1 MKEDMEYQPHQDQA
15 IREAVSRQA
24 RKRPSMPADLNRRV
38 LARMN
43 QPSHTLRHKN
53 IWIAAACIAA
63 AAILILTLWEDPLPN
78 PSPSMGRVTNSQ
90 KSVNITQTSPNGD
103 SNLSSNHI
111 ADEPTT
117 SPSPV
122 KKQKVKP
129 MSEKPAEEDLL
140 SLSQTPPKDEDIIIV
155 DNTIDE
161 QSNLSAPI
169 EEIAESPSDPH
180 ALTPENMDRMIA
192 QMAAY
197 YQVEGLELNC
207 SNNDD
212 LSNGTMYVL
221 PDDENIDI
229 IARLYATLLHFDTS
243 APNIQLDCTHEQ
255 FFFCMASEKDG
266 KTTEDCWI
274 AERRRGRIYLY
285 RTRSTEDEPF
295 SLACFFDY
303 VAKRDRKHNNYS

>member
-1 MKEDMEYQPHQDQA
+1 MKENMEYQPHQDQA

-24 RKRPSMPADLNRRV
+24 RRRPSMPADLNRRV

-43 QPSHTLRHKN
+43 QPAHTQRHRN

-63 AAILILTLWEDPLPN
+63 AAILILTIWEDPLPN

-90 KSVNITQTSPNGD
+90 KSVNITQTSPNGE

-111 ADEPTT
+111 TDEPTT
-117 SPSPV
+117 SPSLV

-140 SLSQTPPKDEDIIIV
+140 CLSQTTPKDEDIIIA

-197 YQVEGLELNC
+197 YQVRKRKFNYVDH
-207 SNNDD
+207 DD
-212 LSNGTMYVL
+212 ISSGTMYIM
-221 PDDENIDI
+221 PDDKNNDI
-229 IARLYATLLHFDTS
+229 IGQLSATLLRFDTS
-243 APNIQLDCTHEQ
+243 ASDILFTYSAEMFYCRMKREADGI
-255 FFFCMASEKDG
+255 MAEDIWVAERKDG
-266 KTTEDCWI
+266 KV
-274 AERRRGRIYLY
+274 YLY
-285 RTRSTEDEPF
+285 RTSSTEEQPF
-295 SLACFFDY
+295 SPASY
-303 VAKRDRKHNNYS
+303 ITN

>member
-1 MKEDMEYQPHQDQA
+1 MKENMEYQPHQDQA
-15 IREAVSRQA
+15 IREAISRQA
-24 RKRPSMPADLNRRV
+24 RKRPSMPANLNRRV

-43 QPSHTLRHKN
+43 QPAHTLRHRN

-63 AAILILTLWEDPLPN
+63 AAILILTIW
-78 PSPSMGRVTNSQ
+78 SQ
-90 KSVNITQTSPNGD
+90 KNQEPIRKEPLMAKKQAQTITLPP
-103 SNLSSNHI
+103 SNHI
-111 ADEPTT
+111 TDEPTT

-140 SLSQTPPKDEDIIIV
+140 CLSQTPPKDEDIIMV

-161 QSNLSAPI
+161 QTDFSAPI

-243 APNIQLDCTHEQ
+243 APNIQLNCTPEQ

-295 SLACFFDY
+295 SSACFFDY

>member
-1 MKEDMEYQPHQDQA
+1 MKENMEYQPHQDQA
-15 IREAVSRQA
+15 IREAISRQA

-43 QPSHTLRHKN
+43 QPAHTLRHRN

-63 AAILILTLWEDPLPN
+63 AAILILTVWNQKNQEPIRKEPLMAKKQAQTIALP
-78 PSPSMGRVTNSQ
+78 PSNQ
-90 KSVNITQTSPNGD
+90 IT
-103 SNLSSNHI
+103 
-111 ADEPTT
+111 DEPTT

-122 KKQKVKP
+122 KKQKVKS
-129 MSEKPAEEDLL
+129 MSEKPVEEDPL
-140 SLSQTPPKDEDIIIV
+140 SLSQTPPKDEDVIIA

-243 APNIQLDCTHEQ
+243 APNIQLDCTPEQ

-295 SLACFFDY
+295 SSACFFDY

>member
-1 MKEDMEYQPHQDQA
+1 MKENMEYQPHQDQA

-43 QPSHTLRHKN
+43 QPAHTLRHRN

-63 AAILILTLWEDPLPN
+63 AAILILTIW
-78 PSPSMGRVTNSQ
+78 SQ
-90 KSVNITQTSPNGD
+90 KNQEPIRKEPLMAKKQAQTITLPP
-103 SNLSSNHI
+103 SNHI
-111 ADEPTT
+111 TDEPTT

-140 SLSQTPPKDEDIIIV
+140 CLSQTTPKDEDIIIV

-161 QSNLSAPI
+161 QTDFSAPI

-197 YQVEGLELNC
+197 YQVRKRKFNYVDH
-207 SNNDD
+207 DD
-212 LSNGTMYVL
+212 INSGTMYIM
-221 PDDENIDI
+221 PDDKNNDI
-229 IARLYATLLHFDTS
+229 IGQLSATLLRFDTS
-243 APNIQLDCTHEQ
+243 ASDILFTYSAEMFYCRMKREADGI
-255 FFFCMASEKDG
+255 MAEDIWVAERKDG
-266 KTTEDCWI
+266 KV
-274 AERRRGRIYLY
+274 YLY
-285 RTRSTEDEPF
+285 RTSSTEEQPF
-295 SLACFFDY
+295 SPASY
-303 VAKRDRKHNNYS
+303 MNN

>member
-1 MKEDMEYQPHQDQA
+1 MKENMEYQPHQDQA

-43 QPSHTLRHKN
+43 QPAHTLRHRN

-63 AAILILTLWEDPLPN
+63 AAILILTIW
-78 PSPSMGRVTNSQ
+78 SQ
-90 KSVNITQTSPNGD
+90 KNQEPIRKEPLMAKKQAQTITLPP
-103 SNLSSNHI
+103 SNHI
-111 ADEPTT
+111 TDEPTT

-140 SLSQTPPKDEDIIIV
+140 SLSQTPPKDENIIIV

-161 QSNLSAPI
+161 QTDFSAPI

-197 YQVEGLELNC
+197 YQVRKRKFNYVDH
-207 SNNDD
+207 DD
-212 LSNGTMYVL
+212 INSGTMYIM
-221 PDDENIDI
+221 PDDKNNDI
-229 IARLYATLLHFDTS
+229 IGQLSATLLRFDTS
-243 APNIQLDCTHEQ
+243 ASDILFTYSAEMFYCRMKREADGI
-255 FFFCMASEKDG
+255 MAEDIWVAERKDG
-266 KTTEDCWI
+266 KV
-274 AERRRGRIYLY
+274 YLY
-285 RTRSTEDEPF
+285 RTSSTEEQPF
-295 SLACFFDY
+295 SPASY
-303 VAKRDRKHNNYS
+303 MNN

>member
-1 MKEDMEYQPHQDQA
+1 MKENMEYQPHQDQA

-43 QPSHTLRHKN
+43 QPAHTQRHRN

-63 AAILILTLWEDPLPN
+63 AAILILTVWNQKNQEPIRKEPL
-78 PSPSMGRVTNSQ
+78 MAKKQAQT
-90 KSVNITQTSPNGD
+90 ITLPP
-103 SNLSSNHI
+103 SNHI
-111 ADEPTT
+111 TDEPTT

-129 MSEKPAEEDLL
+129 MSEKPVEEDLL
-140 SLSQTPPKDEDIIIV
+140 GLSQTPPKDEDVIIA

-197 YQVEGLELNC
+197 YQVRKRKFNYVDH
-207 SNNDD
+207 DD
-212 LSNGTMYVL
+212 INSGTMYIM
-221 PDDENIDI
+221 PDDKNNDI
-229 IARLYATLLHFDTS
+229 IGQLSATLLRFDTS
-243 APNIQLDCTHEQ
+243 ASDILFTYSAEMFYCRMKREADGI
-255 FFFCMASEKDG
+255 MAEDIWVAERKDG
-266 KTTEDCWI
+266 KV
-274 AERRRGRIYLY
+274 YLY
-285 RTRSTEDEPF
+285 RTSSTEEQPF
-295 SLACFFDY
+295 SPASY
-303 VAKRDRKHNNYS
+303 ITN

>member
-1 MKEDMEYQPHQDQA
+1 MKENMEYQPHQDQA
-15 IREAVSRQA
+15 IREAISRQA

-43 QPSHTLRHKN
+43 QPAHTLRHRN

-63 AAILILTLWEDPLPN
+63 AAILILTIW
-78 PSPSMGRVTNSQ
+78 SQ
-90 KSVNITQTSPNGD
+90 KNQEPIRKEPLMAKKQAQTIALPP
-103 SNLSSNHI
+103 SNHI
-111 ADEPTT
+111 TDEPTT

-129 MSEKPAEEDLL
+129 MSEKPVEEDLL
-140 SLSQTPPKDEDIIIV
+140 SLSQTPPKDEDVIIV

-243 APNIQLDCTHEQ
+243 APNIQLDCTPEQ

-295 SLACFFDY
+295 SSACFFDY

>member
-43 QPSHTLRHKN
+43 QPAHTLRHRN

-63 AAILILTLWEDPLPN
+63 AAILILTIW
-78 PSPSMGRVTNSQ
+78 SQ
-90 KSVNITQTSPNGD
+90 KNQEPIRKEPLMAKKQAQNIALPP
-103 SNLSSNHI
+103 SNQI
-111 ADEPTT
+111 TDEPIT

-129 MSEKPAEEDLL
+129 MSEKPVEEDLL
-140 SLSQTPPKDEDIIIV
+140 CLSQTTPKDEDIIIA

-243 APNIQLDCTHEQ
+243 APNIQLDCSPEQ

-295 SLACFFDY
+295 SSACFFDY

>member
-1 MKEDMEYQPHQDQA
+1 MKENMEYQPHQDQA
-15 IREAVSRQA
+15 IREAISRQA

-43 QPSHTLRHKN
+43 QPAHTLRHRN

-63 AAILILTLWEDPLPN
+63 AAILILTIW
-78 PSPSMGRVTNSQ
+78 SQ
-90 KSVNITQTSPNGD
+90 KNQEPIRKEPLMAKKQAQTIALPPSNQIT
-103 SNLSSNHI
+103 
-111 ADEPTT
+111 DEPTT

-122 KKQKVKP
+122 KKQKVKS
-129 MSEKPAEEDLL
+129 MSEKPVEENLL
-140 SLSQTPPKDEDIIIV
+140 SLSQTTPKDEDIIMV

-243 APNIQLDCTHEQ
+243 APNIQLDCTPEQ

-295 SLACFFDY
+295 SSACFFDY

>member
-1 MKEDMEYQPHQDQA
+1 MRKEKEFNQEKDYA
-15 IREAVSRQA
+15 IREAVGRQA
-24 RKRPSMPADLNRRV
+24 RKKPTMPSDLNQRV
-38 LARMN
+38 MAQMN
-43 QPSHTLRHKN
+43 KPAHTLRRKN

-63 AAILILTLWEDPLPN
+63 AAILILTIWEDPLPN

-103 SNLSSNHI
+103 SNLSSNQI
-111 ADEPTT
+111 TDEPTT

-122 KKQKVKP
+122 KKQKVKS
-129 MSEKPAEEDLL
+129 MSEKPVEEDLL
-140 SLSQTPPKDEDIIIV
+140 GLSQTPPKDEDIIIV

-169 EEIAESPSDPH
+169 EEIAEPPSDPH

-197 YQVEGLELNC
+197 YKVQGLELNC

-212 LSNGTMYVL
+212 LKNGTMYVL
-221 PDDENIDI
+221 PDDDDIDI
-229 IARLYATLLHFDTS
+229 IGRLYATLLHFDTS
-243 APNIQLDCTHEQ
+243 APNIQLDCSPEQ

-295 SLACFFDY
+295 SSACFFDY

>member
-1 MKEDMEYQPHQDQA
+1 MRKEKEFNQEKDYA
-15 IREAVSRQA
+15 IREAVGRQA
-24 RKRPSMPADLNRRV
+24 RKKPTMPSDLNRRV

-43 QPSHTLRHKN
+43 QPAHTLRHKN

-63 AAILILTLWEDPLPN
+63 AAILILTIWEDPLPN

-103 SNLSSNHI
+103 SNLSSNQI
-111 ADEPTT
+111 TDEPTI

-140 SLSQTPPKDEDIIIV
+140 CLSQTTPKDEDIIIV

-161 QSNLSAPI
+161 QTDFSAPI

-197 YQVEGLELNC
+197 YQVRKRKFNYVDH
-207 SNNDD
+207 DD
-212 LSNGTMYVL
+212 INSGTMYIM
-221 PDDENIDI
+221 PDDKNNDI
-229 IARLYATLLHFDTS
+229 IGQLSATLLRFDTS
-243 APNIQLDCTHEQ
+243 ASDILFTYSAEMFYCRMKREADGI
-255 FFFCMASEKDG
+255 MA
-266 KTTEDCWI
+266 EDIWI
-274 AERRRGRIYLY
+274 AERKDGKVYLY
-285 RTRSTEDEPF
+285 RTSSTEEQPF
-295 SLACFFDY
+295 SPASY
-303 VAKRDRKHNNYS
+303 ITN

>member
-1 MKEDMEYQPHQDQA
+1 MKENMEYQPHQDQA
-15 IREAVSRQA
+15 IREAISRQA

-43 QPSHTLRHKN
+43 QPAHTQRHRN

-63 AAILILTLWEDPLPN
+63 AAILILTIW
-78 PSPSMGRVTNSQ
+78 SQ
-90 KSVNITQTSPNGD
+90 KNQEPIRKEPLMAKKQAQTITLPP
-103 SNLSSNHI
+103 SNHI
-111 ADEPTT
+111 TDEPIT

-129 MSEKPAEEDLL
+129 MSEKPVEEDLL
-140 SLSQTPPKDEDIIIV
+140 GLSQTPPKDEDIIIV

-197 YQVEGLELNC
+197 YQVRKRKFNYVDH
-207 SNNDD
+207 DD
-212 LSNGTMYVL
+212 INSGTMYIM
-221 PDDENIDI
+221 PDDKNNDI
-229 IARLYATLLHFDTS
+229 IGQLSATLLRFDTS
-243 APNIQLDCTHEQ
+243 ASDILFTYSAEMFYCRMKREADGI
-255 FFFCMASEKDG
+255 MAEDIWVAERKDG
-266 KTTEDCWI
+266 KV
-274 AERRRGRIYLY
+274 YLY
-285 RTRSTEDEPF
+285 RTSSTEEQPF
-295 SLACFFDY
+295 SPASY
-303 VAKRDRKHNNYS
+303 ITN